1 MKQVLCA
8 WLAAALLSGAGA
20 QAQVAPGSQASV
32 APVAT
37 TGPAARFQV
46 PQVKLPNAAVA
57 RRINQELLRLVVEQ
71 HGLENATA
79 SPRQLL
85 TAAARECCYDELTER
100 WRAGGNGLT
109 ELEYTVLLNQDYL
122 LSVEFQLYYQGL
134 NYPATQH
141 LTFDLRTGN
150 LLRVTDLLADSPL
163 QLRRRLRAAVS
174 RRLREELSQ
183 VAANYGD
190 SATVAHVA
198 ELYQLANWNAAPA
211 RGLAEDL
218 AAPDED
224 FPEHL
229 EFALTPKELLLFH
242 PVGMSR
248 LDFEFLPDEMYRFPY
263 ERVQPKSLLVP
274 IARKAGAP
282 KPSRKK

>member
-8 WLAAALLSGAGA
+8 WLAAALLSGAES
-20 QAQVAPGSQASV
+20 QAQVAPGSQATV

-57 RRINQELLRLVVEQ
+57 RRINRELLRLVAEQ
-71 HGLENATA
+71 HGLENSGA
-79 SPRQLL
+79 SPRRQLV
-85 TAAARECCYDELTER
+85 AAARECCYDEETER
-100 WRAGGNGLT
+100 WRAGGDGLT
-109 ELEYTVLLNQDYL
+109 ELEYAVLLNQDYL
-122 LSVEFQLYYQGL
+122 LSFEFQRYYQGL
-134 NYPATQH
+134 NDPATQH

-150 LLRVTDLLADSPL
+150 LLSVTDLLADSPVR
-163 QLRRRLRAAVS
+163 LRRRLRAAVS
-174 RRLREELSQ
+174 RRLRNELAQ

-190 SATVAHVA
+190 SAAVAHVA

-224 FPEHL
+224 FPDHL
-229 EFALTPKELLLFH
+229 EFALTPQELLLFH
-242 PVGMSR
+242 PVGMAR
-248 LDFEFLPDEMYRFPY
+248 LDFEFLPDETYRFPY
-263 ERVQPKSLLVP
+263 ERVQPKGLLLVV
-274 IARKAGAP
+274 ARKASAG
-282 KPSRKK
+282 KNSKGK